1 MPAGRHQWPQ
11 ERIDKLKALCAL
23 NPRPS
28 RREMAI
34 KCGVTRYALQGK
46 MHRLGLSEP
55 ANNIALMPKTK
66 PYEPPVYGRKPTLPV
81 LESLKDL

>member
-1 MPAGRHQWPQ
+1 MSAGKHEWSQ
-11 ERIDKLKALCAL
+11 ERINKLIALCSL

-28 RREMAI
+28 TREMAI

-46 MHRLGLSEP
+46 MQRLGLAKP
-55 ANNIALMPKTK
+55 ANNVALTTKTK
-66 PYEPPVYGRKPTLPV
+66 PYEPPIYGRKPTLPI